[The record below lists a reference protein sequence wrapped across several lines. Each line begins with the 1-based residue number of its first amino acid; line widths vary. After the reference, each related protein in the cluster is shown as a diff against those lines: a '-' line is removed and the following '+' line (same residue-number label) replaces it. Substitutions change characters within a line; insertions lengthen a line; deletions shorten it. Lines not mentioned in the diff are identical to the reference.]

1 MINELFTT
9 DGVEYISREAE
20 PVVAKVETVEAIRK
34 HLRVAQDRLIRAEV
48 TVAEFSAQ
56 VTKWSALLDEFELPH
71 IKPVTEVSDV
81 PESIKK

>member
-1 MINELFTT
+1 MTNELFTAE
-9 DGVEYISREAE
+9 GIECISREAE
-20 PVVAKVETVEAIRK
+20 PVVESVDAIRK
-34 HLRVAQDRLIRAEV
+34 HLRVAQDRLVKAEV

-71 IKPVTEVSDV
+71 IKPVTEIPDV